1 MTHKFNS
8 KIMETIDTKRRF
20 IELRAKGYSF
30 DKIAKELGKAKQT
43 LLDWSRDLDQEIAQA
58 KALELDSL
66 YESYSLYKE
75 ARLKTLGEILSKL
88 KKEVDKRDLI
98 DLPTDRL
105 LDLFLKY
112 EGVVKES
119 LVEPVFKS
127 SREIEEEKE
136 DRLLLEELSALNGL
150 ESRLKVG

>member
-1 MTHKFNS
+1 
-8 KIMETIDTKRRF
+8 METIETKRRF

-88 KKEVDKRDLI
+88 KKEVDQRDLT

-119 LVEPVFKS
+119 LIEPVFKS

-136 DRLLLEELSALNGL
+136 DRLLLEELTSLEGL

>member
-1 MTHKFNS
+1 
-8 KIMETIDTKRRF
+8 METIETKRRF

-88 KKEVDKRDLI
+88 KNEVDKRDLT

-127 SREIEEEKE
+127 SREIEEERE
-136 DRLLLEELSALNGL
+136 DRLLLEELTTLEGL

>member
-1 MTHKFNS
+1 
-8 KIMETIDTKRRF
+8 METIETKRRF

-43 LLDWSRDLDQEIAQA
+43 LLDWSRELDQEIAQA

-75 ARLKTLGEILSKL
+75 ARLKTLGEILLKL
-88 KKEVDKRDLI
+88 KKEVDNRDLT

-136 DRLLLEELSALNGL
+136 DRLLLEELTTLEGL

>member
-1 MTHKFNS
+1 
-8 KIMETIDTKRRF
+8 METIETKRRF

-88 KKEVDKRDLI
+88 KKEVDNRDLT

-127 SREIEEEKE
+127 SREIEVEK
-136 DRLLLEELSALNGL
+136 
-150 ESRLKVG
+150 

>member
-1 MTHKFNS
+1 
-8 KIMETIDTKRRF
+8 METIETKRRF
-20 IELRAKGYSF
+20 IELRSKGYSF

-43 LLDWSRDLDQEIAQA
+43 LLDWSRELDQEIAQA

-88 KKEVDKRDLI
+88 KKEVDKRDLT

-119 LVEPVFKS
+119 LIEPVFKS

-136 DRLLLEELSALNGL
+136 DRILLEELTSLEGL

>member
-1 MTHKFNS
+1 
-8 KIMETIDTKRRF
+8 METIETKRRF

-88 KKEVDKRDLI
+88 KKEVDNRDLT

-136 DRLLLEELSALNGL
+136 DRLLLEELTSLEGL
-150 ESRLKVG
+150 ESRLKVV

>member
-1 MTHKFNS
+1 
-8 KIMETIDTKRRF
+8 METIETKRRF

-30 DKIAKELGKAKQT
+30 DKIAKELCKAKQT

-88 KKEVDKRDLI
+88 KKEVDKRDLT

-119 LVEPVFKS
+119 LIEPVFKS

-136 DRLLLEELSALNGL
+136 DRLLLEELTSLEGL

>member
-1 MTHKFNS
+1 
-8 KIMETIDTKRRF
+8 METIETKRRF

-88 KKEVDKRDLI
+88 KKEVDNRDLT

-136 DRLLLEELSALNGL
+136 DRLLLEELTSLEGL

>member
-1 MTHKFNS
+1 
-8 KIMETIDTKRRF
+8 MEILEIKQRF

-43 LLDWSRDLDQEIAQA
+43 LLDWSKDLELEIAQA
-58 KALELDSL
+58 KALELETL

-75 ARLKTLGEILSKL
+75 ARLKTLGEILLKL
-88 KKEVDKRDLI
+88 KKEIDQRDLT
-98 DLPTDRL
+98 DLPTDKL

-112 EGVVKES
+112 EGVVKDT

-127 SREIEEEKE
+127 TSELDEERAE
-136 DRLLLEELSALNGL
+136 RNLLEELSAVNLD
-150 ESRLKVG
+150 EEPRLKVG

>member
-1 MTHKFNS
+1 
-8 KIMETIDTKRRF
+8 METIETKRRF

-43 LLDWSRDLDQEIAQA
+43 LLDWSRELDQEIAQA

-75 ARLKTLGEILSKL
+75 ARLKTLGEILLKL
-88 KKEVDKRDLI
+88 KKEVDNRDLT

-136 DRLLLEELSALNGL
+136 DRLLLEELTSLEGL
-150 ESRLKVG
+150 ESRLKVV

>member
-1 MTHKFNS
+1 
-8 KIMETIDTKRRF
+8 METIETKRRF

-88 KKEVDKRDLI
+88 KKEVDNRDLTG
-98 DLPTDRL
+98 LPTDRL

-136 DRLLLEELSALNGL
+136 DRLLLEELTALEGL

>member
-1 MTHKFNS
+1 
-8 KIMETIDTKRRF
+8 METIETKRRF

-88 KKEVDKRDLI
+88 KKEVDKRDLT

-136 DRLLLEELSALNGL
+136 DRLLLEELTSLEGL
-150 ESRLKVG
+150 ESKLKVG

>member
-1 MTHKFNS
+1 
-8 KIMETIDTKRRF
+8 METIETKRRF

-66 YESYSLYKE
+66 YEAYSLYKE
-75 ARLKTLGEILSKL
+75 ARLKTLGEILCKL
-88 KKEVDKRDLI
+88 KNELDNRDLK

-136 DRLLLEELSALNGL
+136 DRLLLGELTALEGL

>member
-1 MTHKFNS
+1 
-8 KIMETIDTKRRF
+8 METIETKRRF

-43 LLDWSRDLDQEIAQA
+43 LLDWNRDLDQEIAQA

-88 KKEVDKRDLI
+88 KKEVDKRDLT

-136 DRLLLEELSALNGL
+136 DRLLLEELTALEGL

>member
-1 MTHKFNS
+1 
-8 KIMETIDTKRRF
+8 METIETKRRF

-88 KKEVDKRDLI
+88 KKEVDNRDLT

-136 DRLLLEELSALNGL
+136 DRLLLEELTTLQGL

>member
-1 MTHKFNS
+1 
-8 KIMETIDTKRRF
+8 METIETKRRF

-88 KKEVDKRDLI
+88 KKEVDNRDLK

-136 DRLLLEELSALNGL
+136 YILLLEELTSLEGL

>member
-1 MTHKFNS
+1 
-8 KIMETIDTKRRF
+8 METIETKRRF

-43 LLDWSRDLDQEIAQA
+43 LLDWSRELDQEIAQA

-88 KKEVDKRDLI
+88 KKEVDNRDLT

-136 DRLLLEELSALNGL
+136 DILLLEELTPLEGL

>member
-1 MTHKFNS
+1 
-8 KIMETIDTKRRF
+8 METIETKRRF

-88 KKEVDKRDLI
+88 KKEVDNRDLT

-136 DRLLLEELSALNGL
+136 DILLLEELTSLEGL
-150 ESRLKVG
+150 ESRLKVV

>member
-1 MTHKFNS
+1 
-8 KIMETIDTKRRF
+8 MEILETKQRF

-43 LLDWSRDLDQEIAQA
+43 LLDWSKELDLEIAQA
-58 KALELDSL
+58 KALELETL

-75 ARLKTLGEILSKL
+75 ARLKTLGEILLKL
-88 KKEVDKRDLI
+88 KKEVDQRDLS
-98 DLPTDRL
+98 DLHTDKL

-112 EGVVKES
+112 EGVVKET

-127 SREIEEEKE
+127 STEIAEEKE
-136 DRLLLEELSALNGL
+136 ERELLEELSAIRV
-150 ESRLKVG
+150 EDEPRLKVG

>member
-1 MTHKFNS
+1 
-8 KIMETIDTKRRF
+8 METIETKRRF

-43 LLDWSRDLDQEIAQA
+43 LLDWSRELDQEIAQA

-88 KKEVDKRDLI
+88 KKEVDNRDLT

-136 DRLLLEELSALNGL
+136 DRLLLEELTSLEGL

>member
-1 MTHKFNS
+1 
-8 KIMETIDTKRRF
+8 METIETKRRF

-43 LLDWSRDLDQEIAQA
+43 LLDWSRELDQEIAQA

-88 KKEVDKRDLI
+88 KKEVDNRDLT

-136 DRLLLEELSALNGL
+136 DRLLLEELTALEGL

>member
-1 MTHKFNS
+1 
-8 KIMETIDTKRRF
+8 METTETKRRF
-20 IELRAKGYSF
+20 IELRAQGYSF
-30 DKIAKELGKAKQT
+30 DKIAKQLGKAKQT
-43 LLDWSRDLDQEIAQA
+43 LLDWSRELDQEIAQA

-88 KKEVDKRDLI
+88 KKEVDQRDLT

-112 EGVVKES
+112 EGVLKES
-119 LVEPVFKS
+119 LVEPIFKS

-136 DRLLLEELSALNGL
+136 DRLLLEELTALEGL

>member
-1 MTHKFNS
+1 
-8 KIMETIDTKRRF
+8 METIETKRRF

-88 KKEVDKRDLI
+88 KKEVDQRDLT

-136 DRLLLEELSALNGL
+136 DRLLLEELTTLEGI

>member
-1 MTHKFNS
+1 
-8 KIMETIDTKRRF
+8 METIETKRRF

-66 YESYSLYKE
+66 YEAYSLYKE

-88 KKEVDKRDLI
+88 KKEVDNRDLT

>member
-1 MTHKFNS
+1 
-8 KIMETIDTKRRF
+8 METIETKRRF

-43 LLDWSRDLDQEIAQA
+43 LLDWSRELDQEIAQA

-88 KKEVDKRDLI
+88 KNEVDNRDLT

-112 EGVVKES
+112 EGVVKAN
-119 LVEPVFKS
+119 LVEPIFKS

-136 DRLLLEELSALNGL
+136 DRLLLEELTTLEGL

>member
-1 MTHKFNS
+1 
-8 KIMETIDTKRRF
+8 METIETKRRF

-43 LLDWSRDLDQEIAQA
+43 LLDWSRELDQEIAQA

-88 KKEVDKRDLI
+88 KKEVDNRDLT

-127 SREIEEEKE
+127 SRG
-136 DRLLLEELSALNGL
+136 D
-150 ESRLKVG
+150 

>member
-1 MTHKFNS
+1 
-8 KIMETIDTKRRF
+8 METIETKRRF

-88 KKEVDKRDLI
+88 KKEVDKRDLT

-127 SREIEEEKE
+127 SREIEEEKQ
-136 DRLLLEELSALNGL
+136 DRLLLEELTTLEGL

>member
-1 MTHKFNS
+1 
-8 KIMETIDTKRRF
+8 METIETKRRF

-43 LLDWSRDLDQEIAQA
+43 LLDWSRELDQEIAQA

-88 KKEVDKRDLI
+88 KKEADNRDLT

-112 EGVVKES
+112 EGVVKDS

-136 DRLLLEELSALNGL
+136 DRLLLEELTSLEGL

>member
-1 MTHKFNS
+1 
-8 KIMETIDTKRRF
+8 METIETKRRF

-43 LLDWSRDLDQEIAQA
+43 LLDWSRELDQEIAQA

-88 KKEVDKRDLI
+88 KKEVDNRDLT

-127 SREIEEEKE
+127 SREIEEEKV
-136 DRLLLEELSALNGL
+136 DRLLLEELTSLEVL

>member
-1 MTHKFNS
+1 
-8 KIMETIDTKRRF
+8 METIETKRRF

-43 LLDWSRDLDQEIAQA
+43 LLDWSRELDQEIAQA

-88 KKEVDKRDLI
+88 KKEVDNRDLT

-136 DRLLLEELSALNGL
+136 DRLLLEELTN
-150 ESRLKVG
+150 K

>member
-1 MTHKFNS
+1 
-8 KIMETIDTKRRF
+8 METIETKRRF

-43 LLDWSRDLDQEIAQA
+43 LLDWSRELDQEIAQA

-66 YESYSLYKE
+66 YESYNLYKE

-88 KKEVDKRDLI
+88 KKEVDNRDLT

-136 DRLLLEELSALNGL
+136 DRLLLEELTSLEGL
-150 ESRLKVG
+150 ESRLKVV

>member
-1 MTHKFNS
+1 
-8 KIMETIDTKRRF
+8 METIETKRRF

-43 LLDWSRDLDQEIAQA
+43 LLDWSRELDQEIAQA

-88 KKEVDKRDLI
+88 KKEVDNRDLK
-98 DLPTDRL
+98 DLPTERL

-112 EGVVKES
+112 EGVVNES

-136 DRLLLEELSALNGL
+136 DRLLLEELTALEGL

>member
-1 MTHKFNS
+1 
-8 KIMETIDTKRRF
+8 METIETKRRF

-43 LLDWSRDLDQEIAQA
+43 LLDWSRELDQEIAQA

-88 KKEVDKRDLI
+88 KKEVDNRDLT

-136 DRLLLEELSALNGL
+136 DRLLLEELTTLEGL

>member
-1 MTHKFNS
+1 
-8 KIMETIDTKRRF
+8 METIETKRRF

-88 KKEVDKRDLI
+88 KKEVDKRDLT

-112 EGVVKES
+112 EGVVKAN
-119 LVEPVFKS
+119 LVEPIFKS

-136 DRLLLEELSALNGL
+136 DRLLLEELTALEGL

>member
-1 MTHKFNS
+1 
-8 KIMETIDTKRRF
+8 METIETKRRF

-43 LLDWSRDLDQEIAQA
+43 LLDWSRELDQEIAQA

-88 KKEVDKRDLI
+88 KKEVDNRDLT

-136 DRLLLEELSALNGL
+136 DRLLLEELASLEGL

>member
-1 MTHKFNS
+1 
-8 KIMETIDTKRRF
+8 METIETKRRF

-43 LLDWSRDLDQEIAQA
+43 LLDWSRELDQEIAQA

-88 KKEVDKRDLI
+88 KNEVDNRDLT

-119 LVEPVFKS
+119 LVEPIFKS

-136 DRLLLEELSALNGL
+136 DRLLLEELTSLEGV

>member
-1 MTHKFNS
+1 
-8 KIMETIDTKRRF
+8 METIDTKRRF

-30 DKIAKELGKAKQT
+30 DKIAKQLGKAKQT

-88 KKEVDKRDLI
+88 KKEVDNRDLT

-127 SREIEEEKE
+127 SKEIEEEKE
-136 DRLLLEELSALNGL
+136 DRLLLEELTTLQGL